1 MISLALRY
9 LQSAAIVRLI
19 PASFALALWIGCA
32 STTLKV
38 AEQSPPPAP
47 ADTNFARA
55 TLAGFD
61 SGIVVCAH
69 PLAAAAGKRVLAAG
83 GNAMDAA
90 LAAIA
95 MLNVTEPHASGL
107 GGGGFA
113 LYYDAIADSVYM
125 LDYREQAPAR
135 LNRTTYFDPVDTLKL
150 VQRTGGTSIIVPG
163 AARGWQKLHQRFG
176 TRTLSDLFS
185 DAIAVA
191 DTGFFISEKQASI
204 IFDNLELLSRDT
216 LLARTFLEDSL
227 PPAAGFRLRQPRLGS
242 LLSFL
247 SRTRL
252 ENFYFPPTSTEV
264 VKAIRANGGQVTE
277 ADLNRYQP
285 VERSLLRITYRDYDV
300 ITTSPPTGGGVTLLE
315 TLKLLEGYNIRE
327 LGLLTPEYIHTVAT
341 AIRKARTDAAAWLG
355 DPDFSEIP
363 VDTMLSPS
371 YLTQVR
377 DSLPLDT
384 VPQRLTP
391 LDSLRAFGPGNTTHL
406 AVADKDGNL
415 VTITQS
421 INYFFGSG
429 VVVPEYGLLLNN
441 HLADFNSD
449 TTSVNGITPKH
460 RPVSSMAPTFVLKDG
475 LPVLVIGSPGGPR
488 IPAALVEVLLA
499 VLEFDLPLNEAL
511 NLPRFFPAGTNL
523 VYETRIPQATIDVL
537 AAKGW
542 KPYPNEPLSNYFG
555 GVQAIHFPDNGATRM
570 VGSSDPR
577 RDGAA
582 DGY

>member
-1 MISLALRY
+1 MISLALRN
-9 LQSAAIVRLI
+9 AARSGIPRLI
-19 PASFALALWIGCA
+19 LPALALIFWLGCA
-32 STTLKV
+32 STTPQLV
-38 AEQSPPPAP
+38 APVPPPAP
-47 ADTNFARA
+47 VDTNFTRA

-69 PLAAAAGKRVLAAG
+69 PLAAAAGKRVLASG

-113 LYYDAIADSVYM
+113 LYYNAAEDSVYM

-135 LNRTTYFDPVDTLKL
+135 LNRAIYFDPLDTLRL
-150 VQRTGGTSIIVPG
+150 VQRTGGTSVLVPG
-163 AARGWQKLHQRFG
+163 AARGWQTLHQRFG
-176 TRTLSDLFS
+176 TRTMPDLFS

-191 DTGFFISEKQASI
+191 DTGYLISEKQAAI
-204 IFDNLELLSRDT
+204 IFDNLELLSHDT

-227 PPAAGFRLRQPRLGS
+227 PPAAGFRVRQPQLGN

-247 SRTRL
+247 SHTRL
-252 ENFYFPPTSTEV
+252 ENFYFPPTSTDV
-264 VKAIRANGGQVTE
+264 VNAIRAQGGQVTE

-285 VERSLLRITYRDYDV
+285 VERTPLRITYRDYEI

-315 TLKLLEGYNIRE
+315 TLKLLEGYNVRD
-327 LGLLTPEYIHTVAT
+327 LGLLTPEYIHTVST

-355 DPDFSEIP
+355 DPDFTQVP
-363 VDTMLSPS
+363 VDTMLSDL
-371 YLTQVR
+371 YIQEVR
-377 DSLPLDT
+377 DSLPGDS
-384 VPQRLTP
+384 VPPRLTP

-406 AVADKDGNL
+406 VVADKDGNL
-415 VTITQS
+415 VSITQS
-421 INYFFGSG
+421 LNYFFGSG
-429 VVVPEYGLLLNN
+429 VAVPEYGLLLNN
-441 HLADFNSD
+441 HMADYNSD
-449 TTSVNGITPKH
+449 TTSANGISPRH
-460 RPVSSMAPTFVLKDG
+460 RPVSSMAPTIILKDG
-475 LPVLVIGSPGGPR
+475 QPVLVIGSPGGPR
-488 IPAALVEVLLA
+488 IPAALVEVILA
-499 VLEFDLPLNEAL
+499 VLEFNVPLDEAL

-523 VYETRIPQATIDVL
+523 VYETRIPQTTIDAL

-555 GVQAIHFPDNGATRM
+555 GVQAIFFPENGTSRM